1 MIHSDALD
9 KAKKKL
15 LTRCQDVLDVEAHN
29 SCFRPLLV
37 HLILTIWLEFNVLS
51 VIKKILF
58 GKTSFTSANIPSLI
72 HRLS

>member
-15 LTRCQDVLDVEAHN
+15 LTRCKDVLDVEAHN

-37 HLILTIWLEFNVLS
+37 HT
-51 VIKKILF
+51 
-58 GKTSFTSANIPSLI
+58 
-72 HRLS
+72 